1 MKRQVNIGDKTI
13 GGKAP
18 CYIIAEAGVNHN
30 GSLEM
35 ALDLVR
41 AAKEAGVDCV
51 KFQTFKAEAVVTAAA
66 PKANYQLEVTDRAES
81 QLAMLK
87 KLELPLHHYN
97 EIIALC
103 KKLDIQF
110 LSTPY
115 NYADAD
121 FLNELGVDAF
131 KIASGQL
138 VEWDFLQYVAGFGK
152 PMIIS
157 SGMATLGEVYEG
169 VAAIRQTGNEQ
180 IALLQCTTNYPSSL
194 EDANI
199 LAMKSMRHSLDI
211 LIGYSDHVPSNY
223 ACYSAVAL
231 GAKVIEKHFTL
242 DKNLPGPDH
251 SSSLN
256 PEEFAEL
263 VTGIRNIEKT
273 LGDPVK
279 RPTAAEIANTK
290 GMRRSIVVVEDLA
303 AGTVLKKEHLAF
315 KRPATG
321 IAPKR
326 LEEVIGK
333 KLVADIGKDTILSEG
348 HIQWEL

>member
-1 MKRQVNIGDKTI
+1 MKRQFKIGNQII
-13 GGKAP
+13 GGNAP

-30 GSLEM
+30 GSLDM

-51 KFQTFKAEAVVTAAA
+51 KFQTFKAEAVVTACA
-66 PKANYQLEVTDRAES
+66 PKANYQLEVTDRTES

-87 KLELPLHHYN
+87 KLELPLEHYN
-97 EIIALC
+97 EIIAEC
-103 KKLDIQF
+103 KKLAIQF

-121 FLNELGVDAF
+121 FLNNLGVEAF

-138 VEWDFLQYVAGFGK
+138 VELDFLQYVARFNK

-157 SGMATLGEVYEG
+157 SGMATLAEVFEG
-169 VAAIRQTGNEQ
+169 VEAIRATGNHQ

-194 EDANI
+194 EDSNI
-199 LAMKSMRHSLDI
+199 LAMKSMRHALNI
-211 LIGYSDHVPSNY
+211 CIGYSDHVPSNY

-242 DKNLPGPDH
+242 DKELPGPDH

-256 PEEFAEL
+256 PAEFTEL
-263 VTGIRNIEKT
+263 VQGIRSVEKT
-273 LGDPVK
+273 LGNPVK
-279 RPTAAEIANTK
+279 QPTAAEIANTV
-290 GMRRSIVVVEDLA
+290 GMRRSIVLLTDLPK
-303 AGTVLKKEHLAF
+303 GSVLKKEHLAF

-321 IAPKR
+321 LAPKR
-326 LEEVIGK
+326 LHEVIGK
-333 KLVADIGKDTILSEG
+333 RINKDIRSDAILMDGDVECES
-348 HIQWEL
+348 

>member
-1 MKRQVNIGDKTI
+1 MKNTIKIGDITV
-13 GGKAP
+13 GAQHP

-35 ALDLVR
+35 ALDLVK

-87 KLELPLHHYN
+87 KLELPLEHYN
-97 EIIALC
+97 EIIAYC
-103 KKLDIQF
+103 KKLGIQF

-121 FLNELGVDAF
+121 FLNDLGVDAF

-138 VEWDFLQYVAGFGK
+138 VEWDFLKYVAGFGK

-157 SGMATLGEVYEG
+157 SGMANLAEVYEG
-169 VAAIRQTGNEQ
+169 VAAIRSTGNNQ

-199 LAMKSMRHSLDI
+199 LAMKSMGDSMDI
-211 LIGYSDHVPSNY
+211 LYGYSDHIPTNY
-223 ACYSAVAL
+223 ACYASVAL

-256 PEEFAEL
+256 PAEFTEL
-263 VTGIRNIEKT
+263 VNGIRSIEKT

-290 GMRRSIVVVEDLA
+290 GMRRSIVLVSDVT

-333 KLVADIGKDTILSEG
+333 EVTSDLGADTILMEG
-348 HIQWEL
+348 HLVWGE